1 MEGLGC
7 LIEFTVVCSLPNWS
21 IKVPTANRRR
31 SIGNPVHSRR
41 CTQKILLLLYFYC
54 IYAIQVLCTVYF
66 YLLSQI
72 FRQKHESILTVVAG
86 REIQMERLRLSFR
99 GVQFRLVHKITAPTG
114 PIDVNTHSTR
124 SETFSDV
131 QHVYKCMYY

>member
-1 MEGLGC
+1 METLYTLVDAPKKSFC
-7 LIEFTVVCSLPNWS
+7 CCISNVFT
-21 IKVPTANRRR
+21 
-31 SIGNPVHSRR
+31 
-41 CTQKILLLLYFYC
+41 
-54 IYAIQVLCTVYF
+54 QVLCTVYF